1 LTQAPGGIGG
11 GDKGASYLYTN
22 YSWRESLKDFYSLYP
37 NTSTTG
43 PISGTMNTGSGGGGG
58 GYYSRGG
65 DSSGGS
71 GIVIIR
77 YRT

>member
-1 LTQAPGGIGG
+1 MIT
-11 GDKGASYLYTN
+11 K
-22 YSWRESLKDFYSLYP
+22 
-37 NTSTTG
+37 NTFVAG
-43 PISGTMNTGSGGGGG
+43 NDGTGGG

-65 DSSGGS
+65 DPSGGS